1 MLPWTVWR
9 RRIRRSERWLPT
21 KPSIPV
27 TRTVLA
33 VLRLHHLEPLDPRL
47 GSEQVRLVGP
57 FPRKVDVGAA
67 EVPIGCRLL
76 VDRATQLQLP
86 DDLQRAQVEVLL
98 HQLLDLGDRDALRP
112 KGLDENRDRLAHAD
126 RIGDLDL
133 AVAGQAGG
141 HDVLGNVARGV
152 GAGTVDLR
160 WVFPAEAAAAVPAV
174 GAAALRFEGFFPSER
189 AAAVPGVAA
198 VAVDDDLAAGHA
210 RVGPGPTQHE
220 AA

>member
-67 EVPIGCRLL
+67 EVPIGRRLL

-86 DDLQRAQVEVLL
+86 DDLERAEVEVLL
-98 HQLLDLGDRDALRP
+98 DQVLDFGHRHTLGPER
-112 KGLDENRDRLAHAD
+112 LDENRHGLAHPD
-126 RIGDLDL
+126 RVGDLDL
-133 AVAGQAGG
+133 AMARQPGG
-141 HDVLGNVARGV
+141 HDVLRDITSGV
-152 GAGTVDLR
+152 GTRAVDL
-160 WVFPAEAAAAVPAV
+160 
-174 GAAALRFEGFFPSER
+174 
-189 AAAVPGVAA
+189 
-198 VAVDDDLAAGHA
+198 
-210 RVGPGPTQHE
+210 
-220 AA
+220 